1 MHLVQFSHDVIG
13 LTNATET
20 TRRNMVTILQHAIQE
35 EVAPVVANER
45 VHKLADL
52 FEAVRKSSRAGR
64 QTSLEFPAKVAEF
77 MAEFPGCCSDGDPPI
92 HSRIDAALLIS
103 KEHAADELLIV
114 DALTSPS
121 FLSCSFQCFGGLL

>member
-64 QTSLEFPAKVAEF
+64 QTSLEFPAEVADL
-77 MAEFPGCCSDGDPPI
+77 MTEFPGCYSEADPPI
-92 HSRIDAALLIS
+92 RSRIDAALLIATNKVNS
-103 KEHAADELLIV
+103 CHAR
-114 DALTSPS
+114 
-121 FLSCSFQCFGGLL
+121 